1 MNQSKRTSVLL
12 FAAALLGLAG
22 CANTGATSFL
32 NDVDVS
38 ARVKSAFLAE
48 PSLKSMMMD
57 ISVSTEAGVVTL
69 GGSVKNRGLRAK
81 AVSVA
86 RSVDGV
92 KRVNDQLKVQR

>member
-1 MNQSKRTSVLL
+1 MTKSKRTFVLL
-12 FAAALLGLAG
+12 CAAGLLGLAG
-22 CANTGATSFL
+22 CANTGAGNFL

-69 GGSVKNRGLRAK
+69 SGAVKNRGLRAK

-92 KRVNDQLKVQR
+92 KRVNDQLTVQR